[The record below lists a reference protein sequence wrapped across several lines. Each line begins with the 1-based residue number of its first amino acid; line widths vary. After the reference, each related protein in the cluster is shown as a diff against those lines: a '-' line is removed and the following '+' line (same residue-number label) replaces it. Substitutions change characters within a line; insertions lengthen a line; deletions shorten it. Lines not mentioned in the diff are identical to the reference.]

1 MASTIPEDVL
11 RREMES
17 KMTEEERIVRVG
29 TRLNSKLAARMAKI
43 AEMAEK
49 KNSAEKPNSVLKEL
63 ISSKI
68 PKQDASILP
77 TQIQVGAK

>member
-17 KMTEEERIVRVG
+17 KMTEEERIVSFG
-29 TRLNSKLAARMAKI
+29 SDTNSKLAARMAKI

-49 KNSAEKPNSVLKEL
+49 KNMTEKPNSVLKEL

-68 PKQDASILP
+68 PKQNTSNTPIL
-77 TQIQVGAK
+77 TQVGC